1 MREHEIN
8 HGTNQKRHVGRFRDE
23 SGDEYDAYDYGD
35 QVISISTKGERLYEC
50 ERISGN
56 LHNPSKLRCSM
67 RLDRQDVGR
76 ERGRVL
82 TRVENASSPE
92 GRNDD
97 GYFSRTQSVPK
108 ILRKIVGVE

>member
-1 MREHEIN
+1 MRDRVRNNNSI
-8 HGTNQKRHVGRFRDE
+8 KRRHVGRFRDK
-23 SGDEYDAYDYGD
+23 SGEEYDAYDYGD
-35 QVISISTKGERLYEC
+35 KIICISMEGEKLYEC
-50 ERISGN
+50 ERISGS
-56 LHNPSKLRCSM
+56 LRTPSKLRCSM

-82 TRVENASSPE
+82 TRIDNPSSPD